1 MVQRRK
7 QLAEKVIDE
16 HEHKRERMN
25 MRMRDQVYIEVG
37 MAS

>member
-1 MVQRRK
+1 MVQRRE

-16 HEHKRERMN
+16 HEHERERMN